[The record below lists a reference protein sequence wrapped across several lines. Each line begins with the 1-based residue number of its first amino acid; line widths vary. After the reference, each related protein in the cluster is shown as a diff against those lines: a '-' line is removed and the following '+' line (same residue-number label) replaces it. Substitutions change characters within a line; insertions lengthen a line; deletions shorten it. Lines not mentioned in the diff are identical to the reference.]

1 MVRKFA
7 FIKFFE
13 NSSKNDMIHEISFS
27 KSFSTI
33 FLRSDFISIDGFCQA
48 F

>member
-13 NSSKNDMIHEISFS
+13 NSSKKGMIHESFS